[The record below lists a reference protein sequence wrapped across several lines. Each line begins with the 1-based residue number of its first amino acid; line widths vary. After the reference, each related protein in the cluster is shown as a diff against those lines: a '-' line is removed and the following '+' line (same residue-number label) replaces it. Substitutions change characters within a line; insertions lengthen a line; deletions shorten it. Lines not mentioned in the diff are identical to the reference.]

1 MAGYLEG
8 KAAIVTG
15 SGSGIGRAFA
25 MALAAEGAR
34 VVVNDLGV
42 EVDGSGASQGRAEAV
57 VAEIAAQGG
66 TAVANM
72 DDVSDFQAAGQI
84 VSQCLDRF
92 DSVDILVQPAGILRH
107 ATVYEMTKEQWDA
120 VLGVHLNGSFHMIRH
135 ASPHMIAQG
144 WGRVINVSSGAALGG
159 ARRVNYTTAKS
170 AIFGLTYASALDMGP
185 LGVTVNCICPG
196 ATDTRMVRSTQDR
209 ARSEMA
215 AQGVSVDS
223 ALLDAELAP
232 PEDLAPLAVFLC
244 TDAAADING
253 QVFNKTNTGA
263 AGSRFGLYQKQAIVR
278 EIYKE
283 GRWTVDELIKM
294 VPTSL
299 TQGVVNPAPRPQ

>member
-1 MAGYLEG
+1 M
-8 KAAIVTG
+8 
-15 SGSGIGRAFA
+15 
-25 MALAAEGAR
+25 
-34 VVVNDLGV
+34 
-42 EVDGSGASQGRAEAV
+42 
-57 VAEIAAQGG
+57 
-66 TAVANM
+66 
-72 DDVSDFQAAGQI
+72 
-84 VSQCLDRF
+84 
-92 DSVDILVQPAGILRH
+92 
-107 ATVYEMTKEQWDA
+107 
-120 VLGVHLNGSFHMIRH
+120 
-135 ASPHMIAQG
+135 
-144 WGRVINVSSGAALGG
+144 
-159 ARRVNYTTAKS
+159 NYTTAKS

-253 QVFNKTNTGA
+253 QVFNT
-263 AGSRFGLYQKQAIVR
+263 AGSRYGLYQKQAIVR

-283 GRWTVDELIKM
+283 GRWTC
-294 VPTSL
+294 
-299 TQGVVNPAPRPQ
+299 